1 MPFVNDGTGNDIS
14 IVWHFDSMSQA
25 DTFLPGVIRDG
36 LDARFE
42 VKGRQKILK
51 SMGEL
56 VTYNG
61 EFIAQI
67 VE

>member
-1 MPFVNDGTGNDIS
+1 MVNNESYKIS
-14 IVWHFDSMSQA
+14 NYELW
-25 DTFLPGVIRDG
+25 L
-36 LDARFE
+36 E
-42 VKGRQKILK
+42 VKKSRKEKGRQKILK